1 MLISQAALL
10 AITPVVFAI
19 TVGNENLVIT
29 RLNIMIIWI
38 FQVGYLIYYMHK
50 PTRELS
56 AILKS
61 FSGITTLSAPPE
73 SKKEIFGIK
82 VGKELK
88 RITESI
94 SSLRLQKE
102 KEYQLYHK
110 CIENALTGLLAI
122 DESGK
127 ILASNKAFCSILG
140 KDKIESLEKLND
152 LKEGFGDYISSVNE
166 ETRKMITLV
175 NNGKILKI
183 FISISVFRQD
193 NLIIRILAIQDIS
206 NEMAIQQVETMKR
219 FVRMMSHEI
228 LNSVTPIN
236 LMAAGLIMK
245 HREGS
250 PCSECGCIKGLHGN
264 EALDILGA
272 IKKRSKGLAAFVESF
287 KKTYNIPEPVL
298 QKTDIEDIFKQI
310 SYLFREQLNIQG
322 IRLEINHNKKFQ
334 SVMAD
339 RKLVEQVLINL
350 VLNSCEALKPV
361 ESPVICLSAY
371 FKNGRQVI
379 EVRDN
384 GHGMDTATLEELA
397 LPFFT
402 TREKGTGSGLFFSRQ
417 VMRIHNGDLI
427 ILSAKDRG
435 TTVRL
440 LF

>member
-1 MLISQAALL
+1 MLISQVALL
-10 AITPVVFAI
+10 AITPVIFAV
-19 TVGNENLVIT
+19 TMGNENLVIT
-29 RLNIMIIWI
+29 RLNIIIIWT

-56 AILKS
+56 GILKS
-61 FSGITTLSAPPE
+61 FSGITPLAAPPE

-82 VGKELK
+82 VGTELK

-94 SSLRLQKE
+94 SSLRIQKE

-110 CIENALTGLLAI
+110 CIENALTGLLAVN
-122 DESGK
+122 ETGK
-127 ILASNKAFCSILG
+127 ILASNKAFAKILG
-140 KDKIESLEKLND
+140 ADKIESLEKLNE
-152 LKEGFGDYISSVNE
+152 LKNGLGDFVSSVTE
-166 ETRKMITLV
+166 ETKKMITLV
-175 NNGKILKI
+175 NKGKLLKI
-183 FISISVFRQD
+183 YLSISVFRQD

-206 NEMAIQQVETMKR
+206 YEMAIQQIETMQR

-228 LNSVTPIN
+228 LNSVSPIN

-250 PCSECGCIKGLHGN
+250 PCSECGSIKGLHDN
-264 EALDILGA
+264 ETLDILDA

-298 QKTDIEDIFKQI
+298 QKTDIEDLFKQI

-322 IRLEINHNKKFQ
+322 IRLKINYDKKFQ
-334 SVMAD
+334 SLIAD
-339 RKLVEQVLINL
+339 RKLMEQVLINL
-350 VLNSCEALKPV
+350 VLNSSEALKPV

-371 FKNGRQVI
+371 IKNGRQVI

-384 GHGMDTATLEELA
+384 GCGMDKDTIEKLA
-397 LPFFT
+397 IPFYT

-417 VMRIHNGDLI
+417 VMRLHKGELI
-427 ILSAKDRG
+427 IHSDKDQG

-440 LF
+440 MF